1 MPRSRINGNF
11 IDKTSSIVANILL
24 QIIPTT
30 SGEKTA
36 FTYYRDGNYVEA
48 LQNYYEAT
56 RLEIDPYDRSYILYN
71 IGLIHTSNGEHT
83 KALEY
88 YFQALERNPFLLQAF
103 NNMAVIYHYIVTF
116 QKIRKKHIGLSM
128 LYSSEGV
135 HAILLGDSEIAEA
148 WFDEAAEYWKQAM
161 ALTPGNYIE
170 AQNWLKIT
178 KRFE

>member
-11 IDKTSSIVANILL
+11 IDKTFSIVANILL

-30 SGEKTA
+30 SGEKEA
-36 FTYYRDGNYVEA
+36 FTYYRDGV
-48 LQNYYEAT
+48 LQNYYEAM

-88 YFQALERNPFLLQAF
+88 YFRALERNPFLPQAF
-103 NNMAVIYHYIVTF
+103 NNMAVICHYRGE
-116 QKIRKKHIGLSM
+116 QAIRQ
-128 LYSSEGV
+128 
-135 HAILLGDSEIAEA
+135 GDSEIAEA
-148 WFDEAAEYWKQAM
+148 WFDQAAEYWKQAI

-170 AQNWLKIT
+170 AHNWLKIT
-178 KRFE
+178 RRFE